1 MFLLLISIRSLFRRN
16 NKIVSLIDHLIHFY
30 VKNSIVSIHY
40 AEWFNLCLHDKVCSC
55 GTSWF
60 LQFYFLRDVHS
71 QFCAFKFCCNKRGR
85 NDYIFCNDI
94 VALPWMIY
102 PCTSNT
108 RAWQIFLGN
117 NKSCDGNSFTRLRK
131 IISFI

>member
-1 MFLLLISIRSLFRRN
+1 MKIRKMFLLLISIRSLFRRN

-94 VALPWMIY
+94 VACHGWFIRVQAIQELDKF
-102 PCTSNT
+102 
-108 RAWQIFLGN
+108 FLG
-117 NKSCDGNSFTRLRK
+117 
-131 IISFI
+131 IINLATETVLLDSAK